1 VAKANLAWGPRCT
14 YSVSSVAPY
23 LHSLVFLFCVLVMN
37 FEIFAKPCICREC
50 NFRNNHAVRHGGT
63 VVIQHY
69 STVRRQSLRQLNL

>member
-1 VAKANLAWGPRCT
+1 
-14 YSVSSVAPY
+14 
-23 LHSLVFLFCVLVMN
+23 MN